1 MKNKI
6 AIIGAG
12 ISGVSLA
19 LMLKDNFK
27 ITIFEKSNMPGGR
40 MATKKIGP
48 FIFDYGAQYFKIK
61 NEVFRDFL
69 KPLFADS
76 IIKPWVCKHIKIK
89 KNIKHPCFYRGSRN
103 NYVGVPNMNSIIQ
116 HLSSELHISL
126 RSKVVWTNRRNNK
139 WTICDI
145 NNNHYDDFDWLVFT
159 TPVEQTCRIVPE
171 VSSFY
176 NFIKNIRMMT
186 CYSLLLGFYKSFFLN
201 FDTATLFNND
211 IAWISKNNSKPARPQ
226 NLSLVLNS
234 SYEFA
239 KKNIYSSKNTIFQKL
254 LHKSCKLINSPTEPD
269 VKFLHKWNFV
279 EAKKHP
285 KDNCFIDTRQKIAV
299 CGDWCVNSRVE
310 GGFLSARDLAYQIKW

>member
-1 MKNKI
+1 MKKI

-19 LMLKDNFK
+19 LMLKDNFR

-48 FIFDYGAQYFKIK
+48 FIFDYGTQYFKIK
-61 NEVFRDFL
+61 NKFFKDFL
-69 KPLFADS
+69 KPLFTNS
-76 IIKPWVCKHIKIK
+76 IIQPWTSKHIKIK
-89 KNIKHPCFYRGSRN
+89 NNIKHPCFYRGSAN

-116 HLSSELHISL
+116 YLSSELDISL
-126 RSKVVWTNRRNNK
+126 RSKVVWINRKNNK
-139 WTICDI
+139 WTFCDI
-145 NNNHYDDFDWLVFT
+145 NNNHYDGFDWLIFT
-159 TPVEQTCRIVPE
+159 TPVEQTCKIVPE

-176 NFIKNIRMMT
+176 NFIKNIRMMK
-186 CYSLLLGFYKSFFLN
+186 CYSLLLGFYKRFFLN

-211 IAWISKNNSKPARPQ
+211 IAWISRNNSKPARPH
-226 NLSLVLNS
+226 NLCLVLNS

-239 KKNIYSSKNTIFQKL
+239 KKNNNSSKNTIFQYL
-254 LHKSCKLINSPTEPD
+254 LNKSYKLINNPKKPD
-269 VKFLHKWNFV
+269 VKYLHKWNFV

-285 KDNCFIDTRQKIAV
+285 KDNYFIDIRQKIAV

-310 GGFLSARDLAYQIKW
+310 GGFLSARDLASKIKC